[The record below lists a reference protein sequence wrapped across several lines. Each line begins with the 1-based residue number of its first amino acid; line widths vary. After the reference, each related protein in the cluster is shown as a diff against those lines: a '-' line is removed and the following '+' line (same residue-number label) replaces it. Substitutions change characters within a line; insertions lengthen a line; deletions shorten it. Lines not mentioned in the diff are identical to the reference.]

1 MKRLP
6 VKSKIIDR
14 NPPRQNRVFRIS
26 SRGIIEKL
34 LDQIDLN
41 LTLTFEHILKQLLGE
56 SNSTITT
63 SFFAFIET
71 LIDYYLKLTI
81 GHSKKDLSEDFFKQ
95 IQQRQIAFLQ
105 LISFV
110 IPYDKKHRLSSHF
123 NSIIQNLQRRIDKDH
138 LNYLCHQFQILS
150 NLLISKPSLD
160 VPNEFYEAIKKKLVQ
175 SSSEGDHDAWIE
187 CVKQF
192 ATLLF
197 HQEPEQISANE
208 FFMKFLRLL
217 AELINWSMENVNHL
231 SKLSDQF
238 WRKIFLRYLASINAL
253 LTHRMK
259 KYDHLPTLKKS
270 PREKVQLH
278 ENDHQKVS
286 RRLFEDEEEEEG
298 KVHDDDENIQQDF
311 NPLQQNSDFEQLEQE
326 LLQPNSLFSSIEKWL
341 ELVR

>member
-1 MKRLP
+1 MFFR
-6 VKSKIIDR
+6 I
-14 NPPRQNRVFRIS
+14 RIS

-56 SNSTITT
+56 SNSTTT
-63 SFFAFIET
+63 TNFFAFIET

-95 IQQRQIAFLQ
+95 IQQRQMAFLQ

-123 NSIIQNLQRRIDKDH
+123 NSIIENLQRRIDKDH
-138 LNYLCHQFQILS
+138 WNYFHYQFEILS
-150 NLLISKPSLD
+150 NLLINKPSLD
-160 VPNEFYEAIKKKLVQ
+160 IPDEFYEVIKKKLVQ
-175 SSSEGDHDAWIE
+175 SSSEGDQDAWIE

-197 HQEPEQISANE
+197 HKEPEQISAND
-208 FFMKFLRLL
+208 FFMRFLRLL
-217 AELINWSMENVNHL
+217 AEQINWSMDNVNHL
-231 SKLSDQF
+231 SKLSDPS
-238 WRKIFLRYLASINAL
+238 WRKIFLRLLASINAL

-259 KYDHLPTLKKS
+259 KYECIHLPTLKKS
-270 PREKVQLH
+270 PRGKVQVH
-278 ENDHQKVS
+278 QDEDENDHHQVS
-286 RRLFEDEEEEEG
+286 RRLFEEEEE
-298 KVHDDDENIQQDF
+298 KVHDDDENTQQDF
-311 NPLQQNSDFEQLEQE
+311 NSLQQNSDFEQLEQE
-326 LLQPNSLFSSIEKWL
+326 LLQSNSIFSSIEKWL